1 MERKARLREL
11 FKKSVRRVIIMQR
24 VSAAISR
31 FALTR
36 QTERELKARMKINNS
51 PSFLILTDFRK
62 T

>member
-36 QTERELKARMKINNS
+36 QTERELKGRMKINNS
-51 PSFLILTDFRK
+51 PSFLTLTDFCK

>member
-24 VSAAISR
+24 VSAAISC

-36 QTERELKARMKINNS
+36 QTERELKARLEIINS
-51 PSFLILTDFRK
+51 PSFLNLTDFCK
-62 T
+62 I

>member
-36 QTERELKARMKINNS
+36 QTERELKARMEIINS
-51 PSFLILTDFRK
+51 PSFLILIDFCEI
-62 T
+62 